1 MSRTWLTKGCNG
13 QHKRSPQQN
22 KIRPKRER
30 ELIERLAGNTRA
42 TPRASVSAIWRELM
56 AINLQAILNVD
67 EVLSGQI
74 FPPDILGSLALSTGL
89 YVALYVVLSWFIFTY
104 KEI

>member
-1 MSRTWLTKGCNG
+1 M
-13 QHKRSPQQN
+13 RSV
-22 KIRPKRER
+22 
-30 ELIERLAGNTRA
+30 GDFSTRA
-42 TPRASVSAIWRELM
+42 LFVAFPDYRPFKI
-56 AINLQAILNVD
+56 VD
-67 EVLSGQI
+67 EVLSGQA